1 MRIERK
7 TCSEKETLQ
16 SFNKQCKAVKK
27 DLWRDLTLQDLEKI
41 PYDKNGLL
49 AQRLV

>member
-7 TCSEKETLQ
+7 TFSEKETLQ
-16 SFNKQCKAVKK
+16 SFDKQCKVVKK
-27 DLWRDLTLQDLEKI
+27 DLWRDFRLQDLEKI
-41 PYDKNGLL
+41 PYEKNGLL